1 MYFSANSP
9 GGDYLLRRHQLFTR
23 LGKPTGFQHLLS
35 QIIVVVIGDNCVLLL
50 LFSYR
55 LVAGNDFYYGDTN
68 PSQVFSNS
76 SLWRS
81 SFLLL
86 LLLLVLVGF
95 GDLLSAFYYLINRER
110 QQVFSTSSLSR
121 SLFFFWLWLDF
132 VYDILLFV
140 GLLSIHII
148 NRIHLFEVE
157 GHPLCWTQLF
167 RNWRSNHNHHHY
179 NLHLQYL
186 FRQ

>member
-68 PSQVFSNS
+68 PSQDWENQQVFSNS
-76 SLWRS
+76 SLKRS
-81 SFLLL
+81 LFLLMLLL
-86 LLLLVLVGF
+86 LLLLFIITTMVAPTINISGKATGFQHLVSQEIIILVVIVSMMCFFALGGKLVL
-95 GDLLSAFYYLINRER
+95 L
-110 QQVFSTSSLSR
+110 
-121 SLFFFWLWLDF
+121 
-132 VYDILLFV
+132 
-140 GLLSIHII
+140 
-148 NRIHLFEVE
+148 
-157 GHPLCWTQLF
+157 
-167 RNWRSNHNHHHY
+167 
-179 NLHLQYL
+179 
-186 FRQ
+186 